1 MRWKW
6 ILPRLI
12 LVTCLWGFIKWGM
25 DPLLRY
31 SVVQAVQSL
40 SGAKVDIA
48 NVRTQFFPPTVSI
61 DHVAVASARRRGR
74 NLFEFER
81 MHLQLESRSLSM
93 RRFVIDDGRIENL
106 KFDTARRDDGQLE
119 KSEVPV
125 STEPSWLS
133 EKVTELGDEWLAQ
146 LSKQVRDQL
155 DPNLL
160 ETYRVGSGIYSRWDT
175 RFSELEDRA
184 KALEPRV
191 RALDD
196 KFKSAKQGDTL
207 EQIEKYLQLAQ
218 EADTLLREAQEFQNE
233 LRGITPEVR
242 ADFEAMNAARLHDQ
256 EMIRHKITLL
266 KPDGPRI
273 SQALLGKAM
282 YLRIQQTLTWIET
295 IRDWQSDLAEQ
306 VRPPRNAGRQF
317 PVLLTS
323 PGPDVHLKNLQLSG
337 SISIDEEMTPYAA
350 SVKDVTEDPKLLGRP
365 SIFQLT
371 AAGKKPLQLNVTV
384 DATGDILCS
393 ELNAEYQDMDGFELT
408 AGRREEAMFQAALRN
423 LSWTMKLKLS
433 GDQMQGFV
441 NLRSELQGLSFDA
454 SKDIRPEIMEAT
466 NEALASVRTLDA
478 LVALN
483 GSLQKPDI
491 ALTSD
496 IGEQIAEG
504 VQTAF
509 YHQLEKARDRL
520 LAEVNDHASE
530 QLQKLKLR
538 FADEYQHLAEDNQK
552 LMAQIRDVQSIL
564 VSLQSGKAN
573 PVTIARQVSQSSLL
587 SEKDQKKVQRVLNEF
602 DGAMQGQIPQAI
614 LKKLPI
620 SPDQFPSA
628 PTLTVPGF
636 LPGNL
641 AGLFPSLM
649 GGTISGVPPLG
660 PAGPEP
666 GTTSTEFPR
675 TPPNPENAPVAM
687 PITLPGL
694 LPGLFP
700 GLMQPMNP
708 QPHTEKSDESP
719 PHRAPLIIPRFR
731 LGSRKSPNGG

>member
-12 LVTCLWGFIKWGM
+12 IVVCLWGFIKWGM

-31 SVVQAVQSL
+31 SVVQAMQSV

-48 NVRTQFFPPTVSI
+48 NLRTQFFPPTVSV
-61 DHVAVASARRRGR
+61 DHVAVASARRSGK

-81 MHLQLESRSLSM
+81 MHMQLESRSLSM
-93 RRFVIDDGRIENL
+93 RRFVIDDGRVENL
-106 KFDTARRDDGQLE
+106 KFDTARSDDGQLG
-119 KSEVPV
+119 KSEAPI

-175 RFSELEDRA
+175 RFRELEDRA
-184 KALEPRV
+184 KAMEPRV
-191 RALDD
+191 RALDE

-218 EADTLLREAQEFQNE
+218 EADALLREAQEFQNE
-233 LRGITPEVR
+233 LKGITPEVR
-242 ADFEAMNAARLHDQ
+242 ADFEALNAARLHDQ

-282 YLRIQQTLTWIET
+282 YLRIQQTLSWIET
-295 IRDWQSDLAEQ
+295 IREWQSDLAAQ
-306 VRPPRNAGRQF
+306 VRPPRSAGRQF

-323 PGPDVHLKNLQLSG
+323 PAPELHLKNLQLSG
-337 SISIDEEMTPYAA
+337 SISIDEEMIPYAA

-365 SIFQLT
+365 SVFQLT
-371 AAGKKPLQLNVTV
+371 AAGKKPLRLNVTV

-393 ELNAEYQDMDGFELT
+393 ELDADYQDSDGFELI

-423 LSWTMKLKLS
+423 LAWNMKLRFL

-441 NLRSELQGLSFDA
+441 NLRSDIQGLSFDA

-466 NEALASVRTLDA
+466 NEALGSVKTLDA

-483 GSLQKPDI
+483 GTLQKPDI

-530 QLQKLKLR
+530 QLEKLKLR

-573 PVTIARQVSQSSLL
+573 PVTIARQVSKSSLL
-587 SEKDQKKVQRVLNEF
+587 TEKDQKKVQRVLNEF

-614 LKKLPI
+614 LRKLPV
-620 SPDQFPSA
+620 SPDQLPPA

-641 AGLFPSLM
+641 TGLFPGLLA
-649 GGTISGVPPLG
+649 GTILGAPPLG
-660 PAGPEP
+660 PGDAEP
-666 GTTSTEFPR
+666 RTTSTEFPAA
-675 TPPNPENAPVAM
+675 PANPENTPVVL
-687 PITLPGL
+687 PVTLPGL

-708 QPHTEKSDESP
+708 QQQTEKSAEHAP
-719 PHRAPLIIPRFR
+719 NRAPLIIPRFR
-731 LGSRKSPNGG
+731 LGGKK